1 MLSAQ
6 QGTRREGHPRPSNRA
21 KLGAS
26 ALRSN
31 MDHGTV
37 MVNIPQQ
44 DSPVLLVSTT
54 HTTSDLLS
62 GAILKNVGQMSLS
75 ACRLGWVV
83 VFPSGK
89 SEVNLGARM
98 NISAG
103 IKIGATWD
111 APAQSVSPDYT
122 KQGATAIAFFVAE
135 ADPAR
140 GKPWKADLVQIRRLA
155 GSIAAPS

>member
-1 MLSAQ
+1 
-6 QGTRREGHPRPSNRA
+6 
-21 KLGAS
+21 
-26 ALRSN
+26 

-44 DSPVLLVSTT
+44 DSPARLVSTT

-62 GAILKNVGQMSLS
+62 AAILKNVGQMSLS

-89 SEVNLGARM
+89 SEVNLGGRM
-98 NISAG
+98 NISTG
-103 IKIGATWD
+103 IQIGATWD
-111 APAQSVSPDYT
+111 APAQLVSPEYA

-135 ADPAR
+135 AYPSG
-140 GKPWKADLVQIRRLA
+140 GKPWKADLAQVRQQA
-155 GSIAAPS
+155 ESIALQAKS